1 MARSTLDPNAPTAGN
16 MARIQATATAASGAG
31 GFARGLASL
40 AANLAGVPGR
50 KSVVVF
56 SAGYALTP
64 QLAEQLNHA
73 EEACNRSDVALYPV
87 DVGGLT
93 QPDAQTSLDSQAG
106 GRAGRGRNAAQSSPA
121 AVAESTEQILYN
133 LAGATG
139 GYVSTNTNSLLAGLM
154 KIVREQTGMHVSCG
168 HEVARGVNY
177 RIRAET
183 AVLNARIIPCLEAF
197 IDDVRESLHA
207 GSLFLHRGGYRA
219 PERGHGD
226 PHRLHSF

>member
-1 MARSTLDPNAPTAGN
+1 
-16 MARIQATATAASGAG
+16 
-31 GFARGLASL
+31 
-40 AANLAGVPGR
+40 VPGR

-154 KIVREQTGMHVSCG
+154 KIAREQTDYYLLGYTPPESPDGSC
-168 HEVARGVNY
+168 HPLKVRVD
-177 RIRAET
+177 RAGPNGRVFPT
-183 AVLNARIIPCLEAF
+183 AT
-197 IDDVRESLHA
+197 
-207 GSLFLHRGGYRA
+207 
-219 PERGHGD
+219 
-226 PHRLHSF
+226 